1 MNGDLVATM
10 GDLSSRRLR
19 DLITGLSLAR
29 YLTWRA
35 LPVPESIVVRLK
47 TGDKLMIRREP
58 TNDLSV
64 AHEVFVQQI
73 YQPRL
78 TNARDDVRLVVDVGA
93 NVGYSVIYFAR
104 LFPEAKIIAIEPNPV
119 NLKVLTRNVELN
131 GLQNRVSILKVA
143 AGTSDGTAYLV
154 DRGAASFTTADVVVS
169 SVKVS
174 VADIFK
180 QFAGERIDVLKI
192 DCEGAEYPIVMDD
205 RFAALQAATLLLE
218 WHATEEHPA
227 ANREIHDR
235 LCALDWKVEEGAE
248 YWGQDIRDGLIGFGQ
263 FCAYRQT

>member
-1 MNGDLVATM
+1 MTASSLV
-10 GDLSSRRLR
+10 
-19 DLITGLSLAR
+19 R

-35 LPVPESIVVRLK
+35 LPVPESIVVGLK
-47 TGDKLMIRREP
+47 TGDKLTIRREP
-58 TNDLSV
+58 TNDLSL

-78 TNARDDVRLVVDVGA
+78 TKARDQVRLVVDVGA
-93 NVGYSVIYFAR
+93 NVGYSVVYFAR
-104 LFPEAKIIAIEPNPV
+104 LFPQAKIIAIEPNPI

-131 GLQNRVSILKVA
+131 ALQNRVSILKVA
-143 AGTSDGTAYLV
+143 AGTSDGTIYLV
-154 DRGAASFTTADVVVS
+154 ERGATSFTTADVDLRG
-169 SVKVS
+169 VKVS

-180 QFAGERIDVLKI
+180 QLAAERIDVLKI
-192 DCEGAEYPIVMDD
+192 DCEGAEYPIIMDD

-235 LCALDWKVEEGAE
+235 LCALDWKVEEGAQ
-248 YWGQDIRDGLIGFGQ
+248 YWDQDIRDGLIGFGQ